1 MSETTEKALK
11 KITEKQSQ
19 YTENDKH
26 YWIAEQVKD
35 IAAESDD
42 NAQHIFN
49 DLDDDKMSLKE
60 IEKKIAKYANAHGG
74 CTPPK
79 AADKIIRDFFG
90 LAELAKKLSMSSA
103 EVTEFKTAFEQV
115 QTWNG
120 KCFNIIGKIED
131 SETALKLK
139 TAMQTFLAQALETVK
154 GE

>member
-1 MSETTEKALK
+1 MSKTTEKALT

-19 YTENDKH
+19 YAENDKH

-60 IEKKIAKYANAHGG
+60 IEKKIAKYAKAHGG

-90 LAELAKKLSMSSA
+90 LAELAEKPKSQAPAGILDLSDFM
-103 EVTEFKTAFEQV
+103 
-115 QTWNG
+115 
-120 KCFNIIGKIED
+120 
-131 SETALKLK
+131 
-139 TAMQTFLAQALETVK
+139 
-154 GE
+154 

>member
-1 MSETTEKALK
+1 MSETTEKALT

-74 CTPPK
+74 CTPSK

-90 LAELAKKLSMSSA
+90 LAELAEKPKL
-103 EVTEFKTAFEQV
+103 
-115 QTWNG
+115 
-120 KCFNIIGKIED
+120 
-131 SETALKLK
+131 
-139 TAMQTFLAQALETVK
+139 QAPAGILDLSDFM
-154 GE
+154 